1 MTDQDHQLAACFRGC
16 LATSARRL
24 DRVIMAIYD
33 DAFRPLGL
41 RSTQVTL
48 LVFIA
53 ALGSPRPS
61 DLADPMQIDPSTLS
75 RNLDRLESLG
85 LIRSA
90 ETEDART
97 RRHALTRQGRA
108 VLRRARPIWDRC
120 QARARDLLGPEF
132 SGDLLRKAAAIQH
145 T

>member
-1 MTDQDHQLAACFRGC
+1 MTTTDDQLAACFRGC

-24 DRVIMAIYD
+24 DRVIMSIYD

-53 ALGSPRPS
+53 AMGSPRPS
-61 DLADPMQIDPSTLS
+61 DLTEPMQIDPSTLS

-90 ETEDART
+90 DDEDART
-97 RRHALTRQGRA
+97 RRHALTIKGRST
-108 VLRRARPIWDRC
+108 LKRARPIWDRC

-132 SGDLLRKAAAIQH
+132 AGDLLRTAAAIQH
-145 T
+145 D